1 MSFRSA
7 GVTQANYISY
17 LVSPYHVW
25 FVDMGY
31 PELDIKTFED
41 GEWALIQYLNSP
53 TVPAMTR
60 WQYVLTGIRKTEISP
75 WWCRKYAENLD
86 LEKKH
91 VWAEIEDK
99 ERALEDETKS
109 RERHDQDVANRRHE
123 TIMKNRGLVERISRN
138 GLHEMNLR
146 QISKH
151 IPNHRFR

>member
-1 MSFRSA
+1 MSFRAA

-41 GEWALIQYLNSP
+41 GEWSLIQYLNSP
-53 TVPAMTR
+53 TVPSMTR
-60 WQYVLTGIRKTEISP
+60 WQYVLTGIRRTEISP

-86 LEKKH
+86 LEKRH
-91 VWAEIEDK
+91 VWAEIEAK
-99 ERALEDETKS
+99 ERALEEETKG
-109 RERHDQDVANRRHE
+109 RERHDQDIAARRHE
-123 TIMKNRGLVERISRN
+123 TIMRNRFLVDRISRN
-138 GLHEMNLR
+138 GLQEMNLR

-151 IPNHRFR
+151 IPNHCFR